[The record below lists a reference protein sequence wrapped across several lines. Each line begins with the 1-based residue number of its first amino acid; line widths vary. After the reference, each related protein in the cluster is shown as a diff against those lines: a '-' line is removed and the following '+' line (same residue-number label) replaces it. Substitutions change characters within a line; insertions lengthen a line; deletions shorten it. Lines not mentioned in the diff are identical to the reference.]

1 MGNNGETMQTFT
13 NNLKTVL
20 LLGGLTGL
28 LVAIGGALG
37 QNYILPFLIIGV
49 LMNLGVWFFSD
60 KIAIASMRGQEVD
73 DSTDLYRL
81 VDQLRRQAGL
91 PMPRVY
97 VCPHEAP
104 NAFATGRSPKHAA
117 VAVTQGAMRLLSR
130 DELAGV
136 IGHELAH
143 VRNRDTLT
151 AAVAATVAGALASI
165 AQFAMFFG
173 GGRREGG
180 NPIVAILTII
190 LAPIAAVLIQAAI
203 SRSREF
209 VADAQ
214 GASIAGSPR
223 GLISAL
229 QKLDAYGRRIPL
241 HNPNPAMNNMFIV
254 EPLSALGGGI
264 GGLFATHPATE
275 KRIAAL
281 SRLM

>member
-1 MGNNGETMQTFT
+1 MQTFT

-37 QNYILPFLIIGV
+37 QNYILPFLLIGV

-60 KIAIASMRGQEVD
+60 KIAIASMRGQPVAE
-73 DSTDLYRL
+73 SADLYRL
-81 VDQLRRQAGL
+81 VDQLRRQANL

-97 VCPHEAP
+97 LCPHEAP

-117 VAVTQGAMRLLSR
+117 VAVTQGAMQLLSR

-143 VRNRDTLT
+143 VKNRDTLT
-151 AAVAATVAGALASI
+151 AAVAATIAGALASL
-165 AQFAMFFG
+165 AHMALFFG
-173 GGRREGG
+173 GGNRRDGG
-180 NPIVAILTII
+180 NPIVALLTII
-190 LAPIAAVLIQAAI
+190 LAPIAAALIQAAI

-229 QKLDAYGRRIPL
+229 QKLDAYGKRIPL
-241 HNPNPAMNNMFIV
+241 HTPSPAMNNMFII
-254 EPLSALGGGI
+254 EPLAAMGRGLGGM
-264 GGLFATHPATE
+264 FATHPPTE
-275 KRIAAL
+275 RRIQAL

>member
-1 MGNNGETMQTFT
+1 MQTFI
-13 NNLKTVL
+13 NNFKTVL

-49 LMNLGVWFFSD
+49 VMNLGVWFFSD
-60 KIAIASMRGQEVD
+60 KIAIASMRGREVD

-97 VCPHEAP
+97 ICPHEAP
-104 NAFATGRSPKHAA
+104 NAFATGRSPTHAA
-117 VAVTQGAMRLLSR
+117 VAVTEGAVRLLSR

-165 AQFAMFFG
+165 AQFAFFFG

-180 NPIVAILTII
+180 NPLLAVLTII
-190 LAPIAAVLIQAAI
+190 LAPIAAALIKAAI

-214 GASIAGSPR
+214 GSSIAGSPR

-229 QKLDAYGRRIPL
+229 RKLDAYGRRVPL
-241 HNPNPAMNNMFIV
+241 HNPNPAMNAMFIV
-254 EPLSALGGGI
+254 EPLSALGGGMA
-264 GGLFATHPATE
+264 GLFATHPATE